1 MIDLINGE
9 LERLIPPDS
18 PFYPS
23 LLEAARY
30 SLLGPGK
37 RIRPLLA
44 LYTAEMLEKGSGQ
57 KALQPACALE
67 MVHCYSLIHDDL
79 PCMDDDD
86 FRRGRPALHKV
97 YTEGHA
103 MLVGDYLLTK
113 AFEVLSYAPLL
124 SSDQRLSLIQ
134 TLSQTA
140 GGEGMIGG
148 QVMDIEENGE
158 VMELHR
164 RKTGALFQCAFAFG
178 GIIAHAPE
186 TIQSKLLEF
195 GKCFG
200 ELFQVVDDILDND
213 HPLGDDKAQETFY
226 LIESQAIKAL
236 DALPY
241 ETACLR
247 HLLPKI
253 S

>member
-9 LERLIPPDS
+9 LERLVPPNS

-23 LLEAARY
+23 LLEGARY
-30 SLLGPGK
+30 SLLAPGK
-37 RIRPLLA
+37 RIRPLLTLTA
-44 LYTAEMLEKGSGQ
+44 AEMLEKGSGQ
-57 KALQPACALE
+57 RALQPACALE
-67 MVHCYSLIHDDL
+67 MIHCYSLIHDDL

-86 FRRGRPALHKV
+86 FRRGRPTLHKV

-103 MLVGDYLLTK
+103 VLVGDYLLTK
-113 AFEVLSYAPLL
+113 AFEVLSFAPFL

-134 TLSQTA
+134 MLSKTA

-148 QVMDIEENGE
+148 QVMDIEENGAIS
-158 VMELHR
+158 ELHQ
-164 RKTGALFQCAFAFG
+164 RKTGALFQCALAFG
-178 GIIAHAPE
+178 GIITGASAK
-186 TIQSKLLEF
+186 IQSKLIEF

-213 HPLGDDKAQETFY
+213 HPLGIDKAHATYY
-226 LIESQAIKAL
+226 LLESQAISAL
-236 DALPY
+236 EGLPG
-241 ETACLR
+241 ETINLR
-247 HLLPKI
+247 RLLPKI